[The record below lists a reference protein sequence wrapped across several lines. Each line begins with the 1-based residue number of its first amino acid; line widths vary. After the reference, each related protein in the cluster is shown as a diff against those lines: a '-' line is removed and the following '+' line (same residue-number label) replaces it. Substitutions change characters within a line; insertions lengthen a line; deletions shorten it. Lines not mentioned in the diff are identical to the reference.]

1 MFKNYKMI
9 KKEFY
14 ETLSEDQLTIS
25 IGKMTG
31 RLIIVTMQE
40 GVQFEKEEVADLIQV
55 LKEFYVRMD

>member
-1 MFKNYKMI
+1 MI

-14 ETLSEDQLTIS
+14 ETLSEEQIVIS

-31 RLIIVTMQE
+31 RLIIHTNQE

>member
-1 MFKNYKMI
+1 MI

-14 ETLSEDQLTIS
+14 ETLSEEQIVIS

-31 RLIIVTMQE
+31 RLIINTNQE

>member
-1 MFKNYKMI
+1 MI

-14 ETLSEDQLTIS
+14 ETLSGDELTIS

-31 RLIIVTMQE
+31 RLIIAPMQE